1 MQSVGEKCTQTQFF
15 LRTKYALCSYLGGA
29 ICRIL
34 LMSTSIYKTTAQVTF
49 FSTVEKTLSF
59 VYRII
64 LSRAIGAEGLGIYQI
79 ALSVFSVFLT
89 AASSGVP
96 ITVSRL
102 ITKQNALGNTA
113 GKNAVVTAGI
123 LSTLIFTVPVCVIIF
138 CGQKFFGFLFSDER
152 CLEVFLIILP
162 GLIITSVYSVMRGAF
177 WGDRQFMPYSLIE
190 LAEDALMVGLG
201 CVLVFGASGAADGA
215 RRAAI
220 AVFVSYIFSFAVS
233 LFWYFRKGGK
243 LVKPAGQLKPLLA
256 SSLPITAMRTSTS
269 LLNSLVA
276 VLMPFLLVHM
286 CGMSDSEAVSLYGV
300 AAGMAVPILFIPSS
314 LIGSIAVVLAPE
326 LSENFYKNRT
336 ELLKADVEKSL
347 KAAVLIATMLI
358 PLLFALGG
366 AAGEL
371 LFSEPLSGEIVENC
385 CLVLVPMCLS
395 MITST
400 VLNSMNREKS
410 TLIYYFCGAAAM
422 LVCLAAL
429 TPVIGVYSYAAGLA
443 ASFVITAALN
453 MKLLKKLC
461 RGTKIAGYFLRAAAA
476 CALSCAFGRLLEGVL
491 ENYLSPI
498 LCLIVCGVILAAFT
512 AAAFLMAGT
521 YSLEPVKQ
529 FFKNRA
535 MAKKNA
541 AAEKRARAARRK
553 RAAAEKNI

>member
-1 MQSVGEKCTQTQFF
+1 M
-15 LRTKYALCSYLGGA
+15 
-29 ICRIL
+29 
-34 LMSTSIYKTTAQVTF
+34 
-49 FSTVEKTLSF
+49 SF

-123 LSTLIFTVPVCVIIF
+123 VSTLIFTVPICVIIF

-201 CVLVFGASGAADGA
+201 CALVFGADGAADGA

-220 AVFVSYIFSFAVS
+220 AVFVSYVFSFAVS
-233 LFWYFRKGGK
+233 LFWYFKKGGR
-243 LVKPAGQLKPLLA
+243 LVNPSKQLKPLLS
-256 SSLPITAMRTSTS
+256 SSLPVTAMRTSTS

-286 CGMSDSEAVSLYGV
+286 CGMTDSEAVSLYGI

-347 KAAVLIATMLI
+347 KAAILIAAMLI

-366 AAGEL
+366 DAGEV

-385 CLVLVPMCLS
+385 CFILLPMCLS
-395 MITST
+395 MITGT

-410 TLIYYFCGAAAM
+410 TLIFYFCGAAAM
-422 LVCLAAL
+422 LACLAAL
-429 TPVIGVYSYAAGLA
+429 TPVIGIYSYAAGLA
-443 ASFVITAALN
+443 ASFIITAALN
-453 MKLLKKLC
+453 LRLLKKLC
-461 RGTKIAGYFLRAAAA
+461 RGTKTAGYFFRAAAA
-476 CALSCAFGRLLEGVL
+476 CALSCAFGRLLEGL
-491 ENYLSPI
+491 LANYLPPL
-498 LCLIVCGVILAAFT
+498 LCMIVCGIILAAFT
-512 AAAFLMAGT
+512 AVTFLVSGT
-521 YSLEPVKQ
+521 YSLEPLKAYLKRRAEAKTYKIKSA
-529 FFKNRA
+529 FKR
-535 MAKKNA
+535 
-541 AAEKRARAARRK
+541 RRHSSTRAATK
-553 RAAAEKNI
+553 SAADAE